1 VTADQEFRRIRH
13 RAEIG
18 SDIDRIRD
26 EQQGY
31 DHSQQ
36 PSRIMTAQISCD
48 AMARRA
54 SDARADLLDRCHQR
68 VGQQHGP
75 ADLEAEL
82 RPGLAIGAD
91 SGGIVVGSA
100 RDQARPEHSEKA
112 PKVAPCSVVLEL
124 AIGLAPAD
132 RTCSGARARDA
143 CCSSTERGRRC
154 RFVTNCGTFL
164 PPPEACVTSSSRHQ
178 SASWQP
184 VVPSAVGRRDRPPP
198 S

>member
-68 VGQQHGP
+68 VSQQHGP
-75 ADLEAEL
+75 ADVEAEL

-100 RDQARPEHSEKA
+100 RDQPWPEHAEKA
-112 PKVAPCSVVLEL
+112 PKGTLLRRSGVGYRFGAGRSYALK
-124 AIGLAPAD
+124 
-132 RTCSGARARDA
+132 RTRAR
-143 CCSSTERGRRC
+143 CLLFFNRTRPSLPFCHQ
-154 RFVTNCGTFL
+154 CGTFL
-164 PPPEACVTSSSRHQ
+164 PPREACVTSSSRHQ

-184 VVPSAVGRRDRPPP
+184 VVPSAFGRRDRPRP